1 MVDSEASPSPS
12 QQDED
17 VIGNTLDDETGWT
30 DEDLSDGYI
39 RDAQQGFK
47 DRHPDLQLVQ
57 TEFVPGTAHPTVPYP
72 RREATA
78 PPRKKT
84 WETDSN
90 WRDRS

>member
-1 MVDSEASPSPS
+1 M
-12 QQDED
+12 
-17 VIGNTLDDETGWT
+17 IGNTLDDETGWT
-30 DEDLSDGYI
+30 DEDDLSDAYI

-72 RREATA
+72 RREPTA

-84 WETDSN
+84 WETDNN